1 MDRVHAPND
10 AEVCN
15 PVTFAVGARDAMQAS
30 NHSQV
35 PTMRPHNLPDE
46 PLEQQAH
53 AWLAGRFGPS
63 RSTRLSRVLAQHGP
77 EWAKRGLDIS
87 VAGGL
92 LLLLLPLW
100 GVIALLVRLDGGPAL
115 YWQSRVGRW
124 GREFRFPKF
133 RSMVVD
139 SDRLR
144 AQLET
149 TNEHGGAGVTFKL
162 ENDPRI
168 TRVGRLL
175 RRTSLDEMPQLWCVL
190 TGDMSLVGPRPALPA
205 EVARYTVAQRRR
217 LEATPGLTCIWQVSG
232 RSQIPF
238 EGQVVMDL
246 EYIRTRSFRVD
257 LVLLLKTIPAV
268 LVGRGAS

>member
-1 MDRVHAPND
+1 
-10 AEVCN
+10 
-15 PVTFAVGARDAMQAS
+15 
-30 NHSQV
+30 
-35 PTMRPHNLPDE
+35 MRPQHQYDD
-46 PLEQQAH
+46 PLDQQAQ
-53 AWLAGRFGPS
+53 AWMAGRFGPT
-63 RSTRLSRVLAQHGP
+63 RSTRFSRWLAQHGSDC
-77 EWAKRGLDIS
+77 AKRTLDIG

-100 GVIALLVRLDGGPAL
+100 LAIAALIRLDGGPAL

-144 AQLET
+144 VQLES
-149 TNEHGGAGVTFKL
+149 TNEHGGNGVTFKL

-168 TRVGRLL
+168 TRVGRWL

-238 EGQVVMDL
+238 EGQLVMDL
-246 EYIRTRSFRVD
+246 EYIRTRSFRLD

-268 LVGRGAS
+268 LVGRGAA